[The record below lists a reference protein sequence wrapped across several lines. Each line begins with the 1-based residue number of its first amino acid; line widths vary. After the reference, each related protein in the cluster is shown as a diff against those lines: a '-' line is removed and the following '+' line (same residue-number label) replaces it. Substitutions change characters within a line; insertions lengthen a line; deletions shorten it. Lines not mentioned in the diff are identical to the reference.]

1 MDSLT
6 ETAAVARATRIAA
19 VSAQLVHL
27 VPKLTEAEFL
37 ALLRDIAEA
46 RLHAPGDVTVSP

>member
-46 RLHAPGDVTVSP
+46 RLHTPGGVPVDL